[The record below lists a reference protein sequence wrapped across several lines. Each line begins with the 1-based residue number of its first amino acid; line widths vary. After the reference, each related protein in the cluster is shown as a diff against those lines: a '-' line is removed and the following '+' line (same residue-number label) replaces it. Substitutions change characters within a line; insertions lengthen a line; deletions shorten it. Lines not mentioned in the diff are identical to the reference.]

1 MNLVE
6 HKEPVD
12 DLIEGGVIGQ
22 AFGRGVGLSA
32 FHSGRA
38 ASSPEIEVRKWRVFG
53 VHFGYSVSMELDSD
67 ACFRAVRA
75 RDRRFDGRFF
85 VGVASTHVYCRPIC
99 PARPPKRE
107 NMRFYTSAA
116 AAEGAGFRPCLRCR
130 PERAPGLASVDA
142 VSRLVGAA
150 IAGIEEHAL
159 SSAKVGELA
168 ASLGVSD
175 RHLRR
180 VTESELGVS
189 PIELAQTQRLLMA
202 KRLLGETHLSQTEI
216 AFASGFGSVRRFNAL
231 FKSRYGLSPRALRGN
246 ANALEGLHCRL
257 EFRPPI
263 AWSRLLDYL
272 ARRAIPGVEM
282 ADSTHYRRTVAI
294 DEHRGWIAVSAGKK
308 DNALNVEISP
318 SLAPVIGAVIARVKR
333 LFDLGAVP
341 DAVSAL
347 LVQDPLLAAVVRR
360 IPGLRVAGAFDGFE
374 LAVRAILGQQI
385 SVKGATTLAGRWA
398 QAFGE
403 LVATPFPGLNRLS
416 PSAQRMVS
424 VSVDEIAALGIV
436 GARARSLSAL
446 AKAVLDKQVV
456 LTFAPNVEEQIEAL
470 LRLPGVGPWTANYIA
485 MRALHWP
492 DAFPSGDLMLMR
504 AANATQRQLQE
515 LSQAW
520 RPWRAYATHYLWN
533 SLPRPDQV
541 IR

>member
-1 MNLVE
+1 
-6 HKEPVD
+6 
-12 DLIEGGVIGQ
+12 
-22 AFGRGVGLSA
+22 
-32 FHSGRA
+32 
-38 ASSPEIEVRKWRVFG
+38 
-53 VHFGYSVSMELDSD
+53 MELDSD

-85 VGVASTHVYCRPIC
+85 VGIASTHVYCRPIC

-159 SSAKVGELA
+159 SSARVGDLA

-180 VTESELGVS
+180 ITESELGVS
-189 PIELAQTQRLLMA
+189 PIELAQTQRLLFA
-202 KRLLGETHLSQTEI
+202 KRLLGDTRLSLTEI

-231 FKSRYGLSPRALRGN
+231 FKSRYNLSPRALRGRTS
-246 ANALEGLHCRL
+246 AAEGLHCQL
-257 EFRPPI
+257 EFRPPF
-263 AWSRLLDYL
+263 AWHRLLDYL
-272 ARRAIPGVEM
+272 RLRAIPGVEM
-282 ADSTHYRRTVAI
+282 ADATHYRRTVSI
-294 DEHRGWIAVSAGKK
+294 DEAQGWIAISLGKK
-308 DNALNVEISP
+308 ANALNVEISP
-318 SLAPVIGAVIARVKR
+318 SLTPVIGAVIARVKR

-347 LVQDPLLAAVVRR
+347 LSQDPLLAKVVDR

-374 LAVRAILGQQI
+374 LAVRAILGQQV

-398 QAFGE
+398 QAFGAPI
-403 LVATPFPGLNRLS
+403 ATPYPELNRLT
-416 PSAQRMVS
+416 PTAQRMAAVTA
-424 VSVDEIAALGIV
+424 DEIAALGIV
-436 GARARSLSAL
+436 GARARCLCVL
-446 AKAVLDKQVV
+446 APAVLERRVV

-470 LRLPGVGPWTANYIA
+470 MRLPGIGPWTAQYIA

-492 DAFPSGDLMLMR
+492 DAFPSGDLMLLR
-504 AANATQRQLQE
+504 AANANQKKLQE
-515 LSQAW
+515 LAEGW
-520 RPWRAYATHYLWN
+520 RPWRAYATHYLWQ
-533 SLPRPDQV
+533 SLGVNP
-541 IR
+541 